1 MKVKPIEEDFKK
13 YYYESTY
20 SKSFAGKCF
29 SKKKLLVKLEMA
41 Y

>member
-1 MKVKPIEEDFKK
+1 MKVKLIEEDFKK

-29 SKKKLLVKLEMA
+29 CKKKLLVKLEMA
-41 Y
+41 C

>member
-1 MKVKPIEEDFKK
+1 MKVKPTEEDFKK

-20 SKSFAGKCF
+20 SKSFPGRSF
-29 SKKKLLVKLEMA
+29 SKKKN